1 MRFIQ
6 IVFILL
12 LTPLA
17 HAQLDTT
24 ANVYYRNYPLGGSI
38 DLNLGYALVLYGT
51 AGSTND
57 PYFGYV
63 RGEVMASG
71 STGYSGWGYQFQ
83 AFPIS
88 FLGITAGQ
96 FFYDNDRDYTAY
108 DCSTYACTGTYR
120 EDFIEA
126 RLALAYKSLFLVGRS
141 KTTRATE
148 SNSGNAIGYISPDYS
163 LALNRDRDK
172 VHKLTLLGGYDI
184 TEKWSAIATYIR
196 SEADRSKQVGTF
208 LAAGALFKQET
219 YRIGL
224 LAGSF
229 EHDHPGSVTAIGEKS
244 DFTVMANLQWNVL
257 PSVALF

>member
-12 LTPLA
+12 LSQA
-17 HAQLDTT
+17 AQAQLDTT
-24 ANVYYRNYPLGGSI
+24 VNAYYRSYPLGGSI
-38 DLNLGYALVLYGT
+38 DLNLGYALVLHGT
-51 AGSTND
+51 AGSTDD
-57 PYFGYV
+57 PFFGYV

-83 AFPIS
+83 AFPVS

-108 DCSTYACTGTYR
+108 DCTTYACKGNYR
-120 EDFIEA
+120 EDFIEG
-126 RLALAYKSLFLVGRS
+126 RLALAYKSLFLIGRM
-141 KTTRATE
+141 KTTLALE

-172 VHKLTLLGGYDI
+172 VHKTTLLGGYDFND
-184 TEKWSAIATYIR
+184 KWAAIATYIR
-196 SEADRSKQVGTF
+196 SEASKSNQVGTF
-208 LAAGALFKQET
+208 VAGGALFKQET

-229 EHDHPGSVTAIGEKS
+229 DHDHPSTATAIDKKS
-244 DFTVMANLQWNVL
+244 DFTVMANFQWNVM

>member
-1 MRFIQ
+1 MRLIQ

-12 LTPLA
+12 LAPLA

-24 ANVYYRNYPLGGSI
+24 ANIYYRNYPLGGSI
-38 DLNLGYALVLYGT
+38 DLNLGYALVLYGE
-51 AGSTND
+51 AGNKED
-57 PYFGYV
+57 PFFGYV

-83 AFPIS
+83 AFPVS
-88 FLGITAGQ
+88 FLGLTAGQ

-141 KTTRATE
+141 KITRATE
-148 SNSGNAIGYISPDYS
+148 SNSGNEIGFISPDYS
-163 LALNRDRDK
+163 LALTRDRDK
-172 VHKLTLLGGYDI
+172 VHKMTVLGGYDI
-184 TEKWSAIATYIR
+184 TEKWAAIATYIR
-196 SEADRSKQVGTF
+196 SEADRSNQVGTF
-208 LAAGALFKQET
+208 IAGGALFKQDT

-224 LAGSF
+224 LAGTF
-229 EHDHPGSVTAIGEKS
+229 QLDHPRTQTAIEKES
-244 DFTVMANLQWNVL
+244 DLTVMANLQWNVL